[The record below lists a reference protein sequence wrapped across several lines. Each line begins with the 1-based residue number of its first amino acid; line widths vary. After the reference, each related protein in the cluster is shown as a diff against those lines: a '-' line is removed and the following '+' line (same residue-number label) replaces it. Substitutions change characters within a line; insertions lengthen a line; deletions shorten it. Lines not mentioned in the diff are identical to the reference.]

1 MVLDTQ
7 ARYIII
13 DEEGPG
19 CEWEYY
25 VTSNGEHCPKD
36 FTKAI
41 IDTNYTGIGVDDRP
55 EGEHIGHLCD
65 DHIDRAFAGLNDD

>member
-1 MVLDTQ
+1 MSD

-13 DEEGPG
+13 DETGPGG

-25 VTSNGEHCPKD
+25 MGEPCEYD

-41 IDTNYTGIGVDDRP
+41 VDTLYESDDDLRP

-65 DHIDRAFAGLNDD
+65 RHIDKAFEGLDQ